1 VISSI
6 NPAVFGQ
13 TVVFTATIT
22 AGGPTPTGNVIFI
35 DGTTTLGTAALNGA
49 SQALYA
55 TDSLTAG
62 SHSITAMY
70 AGNANYAGSTSPVL
84 TLAVSASTGIGTTT
98 ALASSANP
106 SSTAQSV
113 IFTASV
119 VGAGGN
125 FPAPTGIVTFVNGTA
140 TLGTVVLNGTA
151 QASLTAGSL
160 TPGVYSIT
168 AIYGGDGTYAAS
180 ASTALT
186 QVVISPPFIWLA
198 NGNQTVSK
206 LSTGGIAFSP
216 PGGYPGGGS
225 GLAIDGFGNV
235 WSGGNGTVTMLN
247 EAGGGSR
254 TFSEGGIAI
263 PASIAIAGDGSVW
276 IANTNSTL
284 SNLTNSGTP
293 LSPNVGYSGGG
304 LSTPTGLAIDSSG
317 NVWVTNTADSSL
329 TEFVGAAA
337 PVVTPLA
344 TAVKNANQ
352 GGQP

>member
-1 VISSI
+1 
-6 NPAVFGQ
+6 
-13 TVVFTATIT
+13 
-22 AGGPTPTGNVIFI
+22 VIFV
-35 DGTTTLGTAALNGA
+35 DGTTTLGTVSLNGA
-49 SQALYA
+49 SQALFA
-55 TDSLTAG
+55 TSALSAG
-62 SHSITAMY
+62 SHAITAMY

-84 TLAVSASTGIGTTT
+84 TQVVNASTGTGTTT
-98 ALASSANP
+98 SLASAANP
-106 SSTAQSV
+106 SSAARSV
-113 IFTASV
+113 VFTASV

-125 FPAPTGIVTFVNGTA
+125 VPTPTGIVTFVNGTT

-160 TPGVYSIT
+160 TPGAYSIT

-180 ASTALT
+180 ASTALI
-186 QVVISPPFIWLA
+186 QMAISPPFIWLA
-198 NGNQTVSK
+198 NGDQTLSK
-206 LSTGGIAFSP
+206 VSTGGIGFSP

-247 EAGGGSR
+247 EAGGGSQ
-254 TFSEGGIAI
+254 TFAGGGIAI

-284 SNLTNSGTP
+284 ANLANNGTP
-293 LSPNVGYSGGG
+293 LSPSAGYSGGG

-317 NVWVTNTADSSL
+317 SVWVTNTGDSSL

-344 TAVKNANQ
+344 TAVKNVNQ